1 MFKPTIF
8 REYDIRGAADVELL
22 DDDVVQLGRAFG
34 TYLQRHQGKRISLG
48 RDTRLSSPRLRDAL
62 MRGLKASGC
71 DVIDIGVVPT
81 PVLYYSVF
89 HLKTDGAVMIT
100 GSHNPSEFNGFKT
113 VCGASTIHG
122 AAIQEIRRM
131 IDSGDLATGEG
142 TESTADVVTPYVA
155 EVSAQFLFP
164 RRIRVVFDA
173 GNGTGGPVMHRILE
187 RLNVDATEMFFEMDG
202 RFPNHHPDPTV
213 PENLQALVEKVRE
226 SKADLGIAF
235 DGDTDRIG
243 AVDDRGSIVWGDQ
256 LMIIYGREIL
266 TRKPGATF
274 IGEVKCS
281 QLMYDDL
288 KARGGNPVMWK
299 TGHSLIKAKMKETH
313 AELAGEMSGH
323 IFFADRWYGFDDALY
338 SACRLMEIVADS
350 GRPLSH
356 LLADLPATV
365 VTPEIRFE
373 CPDELKFAVVSQA
386 IAVLRAR
393 HQTEDVDGVRVL
405 FPHGWGLVRA
415 SNTQPVL
422 VMRFEATTPE
432 LLQEYRREIEDVV
445 EAAKL
450 HAQSASIERLNDK
463 MRGVWWGRRFH
474 LPIRAQL
481 GTTFQSTN
489 FANRPFPSV
498 PPEAGSNQRRIPR
511 PRSSSARSENS
522 GTGDKKLARSEAGC
536 RAAGRRQGVPCRWST
551 ARHETAPYRL
561 DRVCW
566 QGSSAFA

>member
-8 REYDIRGAADVELL
+8 REYDIRGASDAELL
-22 DDDVVQLGRAFG
+22 DPDVAQLGRAFG
-34 TYLQRHQGKRISLG
+34 TYLRRHAGRRISLG
-48 RDTRLSSPRLRDAL
+48 RDNRLSSPRLRDAL
-62 MRGLKASGC
+62 LRGLVASGC
-71 DVIDIGVVPT
+71 DVIDLGVVPT
-81 PVLYYSVF
+81 PVLYYSVC

-100 GSHNPSEFNGFKT
+100 GSHNPPEFNGFKV

-131 IDSGDLATGEG
+131 IDTGDLATGEG
-142 TESTADVVTPYVA
+142 AQTTADVVTPYVR
-155 EVSAQFLFP
+155 EVSAQFHFP

-187 RLNVDATEMFFEMDG
+187 NLNVDTTEMFFEMDG
-202 RFPNHHPDPTV
+202 RFPNHHPDPTM
-213 PENLQALVEKVRE
+213 PANLQALIEKVRE

-243 AVDDRGSIVWGDQ
+243 AVDDRGAIIWGDQ

-288 KARGGNPVMWK
+288 KARGGNPIMWK

-356 LLADLPATV
+356 QLADLPATV
-365 VTPEIRFE
+365 VTPEIRFD
-373 CPDELKFAVVSQA
+373 CPDELKFAVVGEA

-393 HQTEDVDGVRVL
+393 HRTEDVDGVRVL

-422 VMRFEATTPE
+422 VMRFEATTAE
-432 LLQEYRREIEDVV
+432 LLEEYRREIEAVV
-445 EAAKL
+445 EAAK
-450 HAQSASIERLNDK
+450 Q
-463 MRGVWWGRRFH
+463 
-474 LPIRAQL
+474 RAQ
-481 GTTFQSTN
+481 
-489 FANRPFPSV
+489 
-498 PPEAGSNQRRIPR
+498 
-511 PRSSSARSENS
+511 
-522 GTGDKKLARSEAGC
+522 
-536 RAAGRRQGVPCRWST
+536 
-551 ARHETAPYRL
+551 
-561 DRVCW
+561 RV
-566 QGSSAFA
+566 A